1 MRPRRRGSEHHQE
14 QHYRCPRERR
24 CKFSFHIWL
33 MFLLS
38 YWDTRGL
45 SHPTSSVRGLL
56 TLHTAVGGMDGVP
69 AVAQA
74 GIAQREDFLAVG
86 IMLGDETVV
95 VAEFDTP
102 APAHGEAVA
111 EHL

>member
-1 MRPRRRGSEHHQE
+1 
-14 QHYRCPRERR
+14 
-24 CKFSFHIWL
+24 